1 MENRVRELE
10 KTASDVRERLVKI
23 ETRLEHVA
31 TTASVEKIAG
41 ELNAKLEIQSTK
53 IEAVRGDLIR
63 WFVATTTILAG
74 LAFTAA
80 RYIH

>member
-1 MENRVRELE
+1 MENRVRKLE

-31 TTASVEKIAG
+31 TTASVERLAG
-41 ELNAKLEIQSTK
+41 ELNAKFEIQNTK
-53 IEAVRGDLIR
+53 IEAVRVDLVK
-63 WFVATTTILAG
+63 WFVATATVLAG
-74 LAFTAA
+74 LAFAAA